1 MRFLVE
7 YKDFKNKEAKSASLD
22 LLDTFL
28 NEQLIG
34 KFHGTAFECILVR
47 FINHPPQTRKL
58 KLKTRYKTMAEV
70 EVAMDFA
77 DSRKLNMKD
86 FQTALLKVE
95 EAIHKVRL
103 IESRSP
109 ADYHEEQLLDDY
121 KASLTF
127 IPKDLKELKAYAQK
141 EKEITFHNR
150 VKRADCFMYSR
161 SINPQPL
168 TTRLIG
174 VRVDGPQNCLAPFDY
189 IYSELFSH
197 LLRRADIKLPGY
209 DEIYVSIGETLED
222 AKQEIAIDG
231 WCQYT
236 YSAIDLIDY
245 HLRDQEEK
253 AQLVF
258 ASICDGLRLI
268 ADFDHLEKEKIEK
281 VIHFIQE
288 KGTDI
293 DLVYMFKQNKN
304 YLAEIIYTIPK
315 DHLTKAEYKLQL
327 TDLRSSQSKVVP
339 INFIHTFWA
348 PYSFGQLL
356 IQKEEIVIKGRKSM
370 RAEISRKADKL
381 PDEYRFNITDIM
393 NQDAIG
399 KSPSHP

>member
-150 VKRADCFMYSR
+150 VKRADCFIYSR
-161 SINPQPL
+161 SINPPCTENGAETYVQGL
-168 TTRLIG
+168 
-174 VRVDGPQNCLAPFDY
+174 DGRC
-189 IYSELFSH
+189 
-197 LLRRADIKLPGY
+197 
-209 DEIYVSIGETLED
+209 V
-222 AKQEIAIDG
+222 
-231 WCQYT
+231 
-236 YSAIDLIDY
+236 
-245 HLRDQEEK
+245 
-253 AQLVF
+253 LV
-258 ASICDGLRLI
+258 
-268 ADFDHLEKEKIEK
+268 
-281 VIHFIQE
+281 
-288 KGTDI
+288 
-293 DLVYMFKQNKN
+293 
-304 YLAEIIYTIPK
+304 
-315 DHLTKAEYKLQL
+315 
-327 TDLRSSQSKVVP
+327 
-339 INFIHTFWA
+339 
-348 PYSFGQLL
+348 
-356 IQKEEIVIKGRKSM
+356 
-370 RAEISRKADKL
+370 
-381 PDEYRFNITDIM
+381 
-393 NQDAIG
+393 
-399 KSPSHP
+399 